1 MTTISS
7 EELGRRRFQVLRDKA
22 AEDALEKI
30 RKTMRERGRALTA
43 EENVKI
49 REVLREIWSGIDP
62 VEWESFSFSKLSE
75 DDIHATLSIGK
86 GEINL
91 MEAVPAMA
99 DALKRILM
107 GKM

>member
-1 MTTISS
+1 M
-7 EELGRRRFQVLRDKA
+7 RDKA
-22 AEDALEKI
+22 ADDALEKI
-30 RKTMRERGRALTA
+30 RKALRERGRALTP

-62 VEWESFSFSKLSE
+62 AAWESFSFSKLSE
-75 DDIHATLSIGK
+75 DDIRTTVSIGK
-86 GEINL
+86 GEKNL
-91 MEAVPAMA
+91 KEAVPVMA